1 MLQSKF
7 RKLVTLEKSAS
18 AFAMKLERT
27 SANIHRKNYE
37 WCLWMHYKSSNIV
50 MGVCTNMVVSIHI
63 AADIV
68 EECFIESLNLRF
80 TKTQYIC

>member
-27 SANIHRKNYE
+27 SDNIYE
-37 WCLWMHYKSSNIV
+37 WYLWMYYKSSNIV

-63 AADIV
+63 AADIA
-68 EECFIESLNLRF
+68 EECFIEFLNLRF